1 MREKRMAESVGAAVF
16 TVDADISRFDQR
28 LSEAQSRAVRAV
40 QGINTSLQSI
50 QGADVVINQ
59 VGTLNLSN
67 EINQIKAYRGELDAL
82 KTQLHTLRN
91 TPTTRATM
99 LASGR
104 TAGYDT
110 GATMTLK
117 NYETEMARVVA
128 GVKAK
133 ESQVATIISETT
145 AKIKAS
151 MAERVAASKQFHNA
165 ITRQYERLK
174 GGYFPGIGEPTK
186 DITVPGLDPKNM
198 RTRAVM
204 SSTAVGTASVGA
216 TSGKYSTGSYAESVL
231 KEAELLR
238 SGYEDQLAMMEKYN
252 VRRNAVYESGIQRFQ
267 TISRQEE
274 VALEQHNAKMKAL
287 MKSGYQGIGFEDYID
302 RYPYSSG
309 KKATAV
315 GSLEMSR
322 EEVNFKKIAQNK
334 AREYSNIGTSMFL
347 GDFKSSE
354 EASKALAKVN
364 KESTAMSKA
373 MKEAHEPAS
382 LLDRAFGRLT
392 RTLFAFT
399 GVYAFV
405 ELISSLH
412 QAVSAGVEFNKTIE
426 NVKLGM
432 GALLEA
438 QGKFRQNGEILT
450 GVEATNAALTMSSD
464 IIKKLQY
471 DNIQTIATFEQLAR
485 AYQSALA
492 PGLAAG
498 FNTEQVRQFSL
509 AMVQAASAMQ
519 LPLDMMAEEMRSM
532 LRGTITPRN
541 TIIATNLGITNE
553 DIRQYKGDAQGLF
566 NFIMEK
572 LDKFKTYGPL
582 LQDSF
587 AGLWSN
593 MVDIFRMAAGE
604 AGAPFFEFLKQVMR
618 DITDYLVVID
628 NKTKKL
634 TINPQFIE
642 VLKDF
647 YKLTEL
653 IAVSLGGVIGAVAG
667 LMASLGRMLGLVES
681 VFKPILDFVR
691 EWQDENRQVS
701 QELTDIGEAIAKVN
715 EKIIQNQS
723 LHKGGSGL
731 IDITGL
737 EIPNTV
743 MASPEDKSRFDE
755 ERYVAAI
762 KKYKSE
768 YSSLLSVYDTI
779 AQKQEEGTPWSSDQ
793 IQQISEFSKTIVL
806 AMRAAVSEMQDWIK
820 HIDEATIASDGL
832 HSKSMDVGIS
842 IRGVSHE
849 ANVAAKDLKDYV
861 KWLKEARD
869 IDISKTIGQDLKT
882 RLEAKKEQLQMLQET
897 GDKPLA
903 KLDFQYKMQRKS
915 LEQAYELSW
924 TPEGAAEGGT
934 PSDIR
939 RELNWLDKIYDVDK
953 EILAE
958 EEKIKSSRKKSG
970 GGGRPVSVEKMA
982 NEMRELEKE
991 KEKWNRKLL
1000 DMDTDYDIKRL
1011 EASGRTFDAQIMQI
1025 DQQSKAQMEEYQS
1038 NIDDLQ
1044 AKITEYRA
1052 KNLDENAR
1060 NELNKTATM
1069 LDFLKEK
1076 QEEYNSKIKR
1086 RADLEKD
1093 LAKQQDQ
1100 AQRVKE
1106 ITDLNLQYAE
1116 MVGTREEIL
1125 ALTIKQIEAEAE
1137 LRKIENPQYAEE
1149 IERNK
1154 KAQIARTK
1162 ALEGEDFGAG
1172 FMVTAR
1178 DAFQELGGWGQIG
1191 SDAFTMLSDSI
1202 SSTADTLTEF
1212 LTTGKIEFADF
1223 ANSIIKDMIRIITQ
1237 RLIMNAVFGVINLIS
1252 PLSGGATGGGAASG
1266 GIGNLLSGSKIM
1278 STQAFHNGLGT
1289 VSKMVPDSY
1298 FFNAPRLHDGL
1309 AADEYPAILQKGEA
1323 VIPKNHS
1330 LANTSNIT
1338 VNITQNGDSGNASD
1352 AQILAKI
1359 VAKAVDEK
1367 IQQSFRKQMRN
1378 GGILDSHK
1386 RVA

>member
-1 MREKRMAESVGAAVF
+1 MAESVGAAVF

-40 QGINTSLQSI
+40 QGINASLQSI

-67 EINQIKAYRGELDAL
+67 EINQIKAYRGELGAL

-151 MAERVAASKQFHNA
+151 MAERVAASKQFRNA

-322 EEVNFKKIAQNK
+322 EEVNFKRIAQNK

-382 LLDRAFGRLT
+382 LLDRALGRLS

-412 QAVSAGVEFNKTIE
+412 QAVSAGVEFNRTIE
-426 NVKLGM
+426 NTRIGM
-432 GALLEA
+432 SALLEA
-438 QGKFRQNGEILT
+438 EGQFTRSGAVLT
-450 GVEATNAALTMSSD
+450 GIDSMNAALNQSD
-464 IIKKLQY
+464 QIIKQLQY
-471 DNIQTIATFEQLAR
+471 DNLQTVATFEQLVR
-485 AYQSALA
+485 AYQSAMA

-498 FNTEQVRQFSL
+498 FDLKQIRQFTLS
-509 AMVQAASAMQ
+509 MVQAAAAMQ
-519 LPLDMMAEEMRSM
+519 LPFEQMAEEIRSL

-553 DIRQYKGDAQGLF
+553 DIRKYKGDAKGLF
-566 NFIMEK
+566 DFIMGKLEK
-572 LDKFKTYGPL
+572 FNAYGPL
-582 LQDSF
+582 MANTFSGLFSNLTDMF
-587 AGLWSN
+587 RLVAGT
-593 MVDIFRMAAGE
+593 
-604 AGAPFFEFLKQVMR
+604 AGAPFFEYLKTVMR
-618 DITDYLVVID
+618 DLIEYLVDI
-628 NKTKKL
+628 NKESGAI
-634 TINPQFIE
+634 TIRPTA
-642 VLKDF
+642 LKAMQDF
-647 YKLTEL
+647 YEIIQSITSLMLNLTKMMTGITAALGTILSHIKSEL
-653 IAVSLGGVIGAVAG
+653 SPILSIIENIIKKNDAA
-667 LMASLGRMLGLVES
+667 RKEVES
-681 VFKPILDFVR
+681 RGGKYDIWSDSGYMDAGVEAAMGIVTAPVAS
-691 EWQDENRQVS
+691 VS
-701 QELTDIGEAIAKVN
+701 EAYKN
-715 EKIIQNQS
+715 SSEKLQSYMTLLIITKNAMDSLEASGDNQS
-723 LHKGGSGL
+723 KLFYELAATYGRTKVEVENYSK
-731 IDITGL
+731 
-737 EIPNTV
+737 E
-743 MASPEDKSRFDE
+743 
-755 ERYVAAI
+755 VA
-762 KKYKSE
+762 
-768 YSSLLSVYDTI
+768 
-779 AQKQEEGTPWSSDQ
+779 
-793 IQQISEFSKTIVL
+793 KTIDETHNF
-806 AMRAAVSEMQDWIK
+806 AMEMMYAGNAMDNIAYS
-820 HIDEATIASDGL
+820 ATNAT
-832 HSKSMDVGIS
+832 
-842 IRGVSHE
+842 
-849 ANVAAKDLKDYV
+849 
-861 KWLKEARD
+861 RD
-869 IDISKTIGQDLKT
+869 IDDFYAALKKAGGVDLSKMGASLDDKIEN
-882 RLEAKKEQLQMLQET
+882 LEIEIAALESGVKRGARVDAT
-897 GDKPLA
+897 V
-903 KLDFQYKMQRKS
+903 KLEK
-915 LEQAYELSW
+915 AN
-924 TPEGAAEGGT
+924 
-934 PSDIR
+934 
-939 RELNWLDKIYDVDK
+939 RELKKTTQLMQDVPGVSDPVLVKAFNQAKDNQVKAQKLYDLTIKRED
-953 EILAE
+953 IDDSQRSAE
-958 EEKIKSSRKKSG
+958 KAYRKKSG
-970 GGGRPVSVEKMA
+970 GGGGGGRPISVEKIA

-1025 DQQSKAQMEEYQS
+1025 DKQSKAQMEEYQS

-1044 AKITEYRA
+1044 AKITEYKT

-1076 QEEYNSKIKR
+1076 QEEYNSKVER
-1086 RADLEKD
+1086 EANLEKD

-1100 AQRVKE
+1100 AKMAKDIV
-1106 ITDLNLQYAE
+1106 DLNLQYAE

-1137 LRKIENPQYAEE
+1137 LRKIENPQYAKE

-1154 KAQIARTK
+1154 NAQIARTK
-1162 ALEGEDFGAG
+1162 ALEGDDFGAG

-1178 DAFQELGGWGQIG
+1178 DAFQELGGWGKIG
-1191 SDAFTMLSDSI
+1191 ADAFTMLSDSI

-1252 PLSGGATGGGAASG
+1252 PLSGAASG

>member
-1 MREKRMAESVGAAVF
+1 MAESVGAAVF

-50 QGADVVINQ
+50 QGVDVVINQ

-67 EINQIKAYRGELDAL
+67 EINQIEAYKARLASLRGELAAL
-82 KTQLHTLRN
+82 KAPASMATTQWA
-91 TPTTRATM
+91 PFGGM
-99 LASGR
+99 IDLASGR
-104 TAGYDT
+104 LVKRDKEIDEYMAKKRALKAEEISLNQKIMQSEQITTQGIKDTMIVRSSAIDKYQAKLVSLKKQQAVLQQKAISDMTIGTPEGLRAYENEMKSLQRKISAMEGSKFGRMLNLENDIKQIEALKKELDSLKLKLAGLRQ
-110 GATMTLK
+110 GAISNLSLTTPGGLAK
-117 NYETEMARVVA
+117 YEAEVQAIVNRIKIAEQELVA
-128 GVKAK
+128 I
-133 ESQVATIISETT
+133 ENSTT
-145 AKIKAS
+145 ASI
-151 MAERVAASKQFHNA
+151 E
-165 ITRQYERLK
+165 
-174 GGYFPGIGEPTK
+174 
-186 DITVPGLDPKNM
+186 
-198 RTRAVM
+198 
-204 SSTAVGTASVGA
+204 
-216 TSGKYSTGSYAESVL
+216 
-231 KEAELLR
+231 
-238 SGYEDQLAMMEKYN
+238 
-252 VRRNAVYESGIQRFQ
+252 
-267 TISRQEE
+267 
-274 VALEQHNAKMKAL
+274 
-287 MKSGYQGIGFEDYID
+287 
-302 RYPYSSG
+302 
-309 KKATAV
+309 
-315 GSLEMSR
+315 
-322 EEVNFKKIAQNK
+322 
-334 AREYSNIGTSMFL
+334 
-347 GDFKSSE
+347 
-354 EASKALAKVN
+354 KALARRSASYTNMAKTQHEQGILARAAENRKKQTQTTGVVTGFEGTMLDADAMTKVDKKIDN
-364 KESTAMSKA
+364 IG
-373 MKEAHEPAS
+373 EAAKKSHGPVS

-806 AMRAAVSEMQDWIK
+806 AMRTAVSEMQDWIK